1 MKTPKLLISLLLVPA
16 AALLVISLACGHKGH
31 VSFTAH
37 EVHINNC
44 TATPKKTD
52 VYEGD
57 TIRWIV
63 DPPDTKTYTITFS
76 FRKPV
81 PSKSFPTTS
90 SPQTVSP
97 DLLCSVLRGS
107 LCNYDYTMTPIT
119 TPASPVCNDPGV
131 HVTPN

>member
-1 MKTPKLLISLLLVPA
+1 MKTQKLVTSLLLVPA
-16 AALLVISLACGHKGH
+16 AALLVTSLACGHKGQ
-31 VSFTAH
+31 VSFTAQ
-37 EVHINNC
+37 EVHIKNC
-44 TATPKKTD
+44 IATPKKID
-52 VYEGD
+52 VNEGD

-63 DPPDTKTYTITFS
+63 DSPDTKTYKIKFG

-97 DLLCSVLRGS
+97 DLPCSVLPGS